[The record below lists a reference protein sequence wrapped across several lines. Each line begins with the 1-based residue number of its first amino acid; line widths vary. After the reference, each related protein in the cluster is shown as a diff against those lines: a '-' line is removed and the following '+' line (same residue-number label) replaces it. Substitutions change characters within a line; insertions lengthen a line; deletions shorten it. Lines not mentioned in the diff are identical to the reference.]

1 MIFYTSGPRG
11 KPRVGTSSET
21 GGDPCLWI
29 DGVKG
34 LRGPFLEFPKADI
47 RHVSANLV
55 VGVFQHGTPALCVQD
70 LPRFQDSR

>member
-1 MIFYTSGPRG
+1 MEDS
-11 KPRVGTSSET
+11 VGLLDSQFSLL
-21 GGDPCLWI
+21 DSCLWI

-34 LRGPFLEFPKADI
+34 LWGPLLEFPKADI
-47 RHVSANLV
+47 RHVSANVV